1 MTDTAAMTYADRKVV
16 KDLSQLQPWRTTL
29 AIAADWLVIAAAIY
43 ASIASGST
51 WVYAIA
57 VFVIA
62 GRMHAMAVLIHD
74 FAHYRWIR
82 NKVVSEWVGDLLLA
96 WPLMTTVDGYRQNH
110 LAHHRHTNTENDPD
124 FRDRLGVPAFTF
136 PRSWHQVVLTFAGY
150 AIAVRS
156 ILDIMGFL
164 RRFEARPSP
173 AYTCARIGFYIAVL
187 LAFWWLDAIQ
197 GLFWYWL
204 LPFLTAFFAIM
215 YVRSV
220 AEHFGS
226 MDYDHEL
233 TGTRTVI
240 PHLWEKA
247 IFAPHN
253 VNYHLDH
260 HLYPSVPFY
269 NLPQLHAH
277 LMENPDF
284 RELAHITRGYTTG
297 VLRECLQEAA
307 DKRDAGDQQ
316 ATA

>member
-1 MTDTAAMTYADRKVV
+1 MTDAPATTYADRRVV
-16 KDLSQLQPWRTTL
+16 KELSQLRPWRTTMAL
-29 AIAADWLVIAAAIY
+29 ALDWLVIAAAITT
-43 ASIASGST
+43 SVLSESS
-51 WVYAIA
+51 WVYALA
-57 VFVIA
+57 LLVIA
-62 GRMHAMAVLIHD
+62 GRMHALAVLIHD
-74 FAHYRWIR
+74 FAHYRWIK
-82 NKVVSEWVGDLLLA
+82 NKVVSEWVGDLFLA

-110 LAHHRHTNTENDPD
+110 LAHHRHTNTESDPD

-136 PRSWHQVVLTFAGY
+136 PKSWHQLAMIFVGY
-150 AIAVRS
+150 ALVFRS

-164 RRFEARPSP
+164 RRFEARPSSG
-173 AYTCARIGFYIAVL
+173 YTSARIGFYIVVIAFFWAIDAV
-187 LAFWWLDAIQ
+187 Q
-197 GLFWYWL
+197 GLFWYWM
-204 LPFLTAFFAIM
+204 LPFLTLFFAIM

-226 MDYDHEL
+226 MDYGHEL

-240 PHLWEKA
+240 PHMWEKA

-260 HLYPSVPFY
+260 HLYPSVPYY

-277 LMENPDF
+277 LMQNPDF
-284 RELAHITRGYTTG
+284 RELAHITQGYTTG

-307 DKRDAGDQQ
+307 EKRNADGSQ